1 MRWDTMETMDLLLL
15 IKNTYGL
22 VLVMKNNLADLKLD
36 RKLQAGF
43 NALVDTIEQNLY
55 NIHIEVE
62 ELINLH

>member
-1 MRWDTMETMDLLLL
+1 METMDLLLL

>member
-1 MRWDTMETMDLLLL
+1 METMDLLLL

-22 VLVMKNNLADLKLD
+22 ALVMKNNLTDLKLD
-36 RKLQAGF
+36 RKIQTGF
-43 NALVDTIEQNLY
+43 TALVDTIEQNLY

>member
-22 VLVMKNNLADLKLD
+22 ALVMKNDLADLKLD
-36 RKLQAGF
+36 RKLQTGF

-62 ELINLH
+62 ELVNLH